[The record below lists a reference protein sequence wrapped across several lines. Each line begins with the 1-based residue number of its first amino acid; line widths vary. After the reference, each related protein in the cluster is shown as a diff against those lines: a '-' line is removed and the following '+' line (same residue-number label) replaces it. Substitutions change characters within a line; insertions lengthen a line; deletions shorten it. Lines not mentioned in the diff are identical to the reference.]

1 MKWTSWLGAA
11 VLLGLV
17 SFVVWSSFRIA
28 GVRCETCI
36 EFEGRRACREVEGA
50 SEEEFDV
57 VVGSGRMWRGIGAR
71 TSTARR

>member
-36 EFEGRRACREVEGA
+36 EFEGRRACREV
-50 SEEEFDV
+50 
-57 VVGSGRMWRGIGAR
+57 
-71 TSTARR
+71 